1 MTTIVVNNKGE
12 LFIDGNPKLIDDLT
26 QDFLEKLVDDSL
38 RDEVSFDIDG
48 NMPLAAFFKEIQD
61 GTKAG
66 SALRKAMEEQEQ
78 NDANNVTAA
87 DVPAKGSDSNPFG
100 NSF

>member
-1 MTTIVVNNKGE
+1 MTKIVVNKMGE
-12 LFIDGNPKLIDDLT
+12 LFVDGDAKQIDDLT

-48 NMPLAAFFKEIQD
+48 DMPLAAFFKEIQD

-66 SALRKAMEEQEQ
+66 SALRKTMEERITL
-78 NDANNVTAA
+78 VT
-87 DVPAKGSDSNPFG
+87 
-100 NSF
+100 

>member
-1 MTTIVVNNKGE
+1 MTTVIVNNKGE

-48 NMPLAAFFKEIQD
+48 DMPLATFFKEIQD

-78 NDANNVTAA
+78 NDANSVTAA
-87 DVPAKGSDSNPFG
+87 DVPAKGPDGNPFG

>member
-12 LFIDGNPKLIDDLT
+12 LFIDGNPKQINDLT

-38 RDEVSFDIDG
+38 RDEVSFDIEGD
-48 NMPLAAFFKEIQD
+48 MPIATFFNEIQE

-66 SALRKAMEEQEQ
+66 SALRKTMEDQER
-78 NDANNVTAA
+78 NDANSVTAA
-87 DVPAKGSDSNPFG
+87 DVPAKGPDSNPFG
-100 NSF
+100 DSF